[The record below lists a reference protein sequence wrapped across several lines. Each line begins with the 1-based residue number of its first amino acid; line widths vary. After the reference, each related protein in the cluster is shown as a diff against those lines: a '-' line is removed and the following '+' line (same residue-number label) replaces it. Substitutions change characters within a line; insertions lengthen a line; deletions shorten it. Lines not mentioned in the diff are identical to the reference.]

1 MELDRAAHDLSA
13 DVTPPEDLKRQARHS
28 SGFLERF
35 TTAAT
40 NWTGRN
46 SAFACAMALVI
57 GWLVSGPIFDFSD
70 RWELFINTITSVVTF
85 VMVFVIQRAQNKDTL
100 ALQVKVN
107 ELIAAHKHAHNSL
120 IAVERLSEE
129 ELRALHDRFV
139 QLSTSAAAGANTAR
153 LDVDVA
159 SRKAG

>member
-1 MELDRAAHDLSA
+1 VELDRAAHNLSA
-13 DVTPPEDLKRQARHS
+13 DIAPGDLRRQALHS
-28 SGFLERF
+28 SGFLERL

-46 SAFACAMALVI
+46 SAFACALTLVI
-57 GWLVSGPIFDFSD
+57 GWLVSGPGVHFSD

-129 ELRALHDRFV
+129 ELRTLRDRFV
-139 QLSTSAAAGANTAR
+139 QLSTTAAAGANTAR

-159 SRKAG
+159 TRKAG

>member
-1 MELDRAAHDLSA
+1 MEFDRAAHDLSA
-13 DVTPPEDLKRQARHS
+13 DVAPEDLRRQARHS

-46 SAFACAMALVI
+46 SAFACAMMLVN
-57 GWLVSGPIFDFSD
+57 
-70 RWELFINTITSVVTF
+70 LFINTITSVVTF

-129 ELRALHDRFV
+129 ELRM
-139 QLSTSAAAGANTAR
+139 STSQLAR
-153 LDVDVA
+153 Q
-159 SRKAG
+159 G

>member
-1 MELDRAAHDLSA
+1 
-13 DVTPPEDLKRQARHS
+13 
-28 SGFLERF
+28 
-35 TTAAT
+35 
-40 NWTGRN
+40 
-46 SAFACAMALVI
+46 MALVI
-57 GWLVSGPIFDFSD
+57 GGLVSGPMFHFSD

-120 IAVERLSEE
+120 IAVERLSED
-129 ELRALHDRFV
+129 ELRTLHDRFV
-139 QLSTSAAAGANTAR
+139 QLSTTAAAGANTAR

-159 SRKAG
+159 ARKAG

>member
-1 MELDRAAHDLSA
+1 MQLDRAHDLNTV
-13 DVTPPEDLKRQARHS
+13 VTPPAYLKRPAHQS
-28 SGFLERF
+28 SGLLERL

-57 GWLVSGPIFDFSD
+57 GWLVSGPIFHYSD
-70 RWELFINTITSVVTF
+70 RWELFIDTLTSVVTF
-85 VMVFVIQRAQNKDTL
+85 VMVFVIQPAQNKDTL
-100 ALQVKVN
+100 ALQLKVN

-129 ELRALHDRFV
+129 ELHALHDRFV
-139 QLSTSAAAGANTAR
+139 RLSSSAADGTTTAR
-153 LDVDVA
+153 LDVEAADRTA
-159 SRKAG
+159 R